1 MNIPEIHA
9 ERVKQARED
18 ILDKYLTDPL
28 DAPAHTTQGRI
39 KMTDYEAKAREIINR
54 WLYLNK
60 DRSLMVESAIA
71 TALQEAAEGAWQP
84 VETAPRDEMILA
96 LCFEDYPQAV
106 HWDQEIDYGS
116 KGIRQ
121 IWRSVLTD
129 RFVMPTHWMPLP
141 TPPKGE
147 SK

>member
-1 MNIPEIHA
+1 MTNPYTDKAA
-9 ERVKQARED
+9 ELADVFAVYQ
-18 ILDKYLTDPL
+18 L
-28 DAPAHTTQGRI
+28 
-39 KMTDYEAKAREIINR
+39 EAEATE
-54 WLYLNK
+54 
-60 DRSLMVESAIA
+60 AIE
-71 TALQEAAEGAWQP
+71 TALQEAAEGTWQP
-84 VETAPRDEMILA
+84 IETAPKDKMIFA

-106 HWDQEIDYGS
+106 QWDQEIDYGS
-116 KGIRQ
+116 EGISQ